1 MLPRDISLGS
11 LGDRAWSIGLW
22 EKLIMSKA
30 CCCNCKTYS
39 SLKEKS
45 GAVIIAKRNLVNKNE
60 VLYIIAYS
68 YWAKKKPVYTGH
80 FSSKVIVFL
89 FKTNLTLVVRVHQ
102 RCLPY
107 LVLSQHLVAG
117 IPEWELE
124 ARRLSPWQLARR
136 ACQDREVPGCKPH
149 RVELQ
154 NCTHQPKL
162 GKRITMKSWKC
173 MNVPASLNCY
183 IFISR
188 FLPLSFLFFFC
199 FSSLLTS
206 EERCLV
212 SMQAFHSF

>member
-30 CCCNCKTYS
+30 SCCNCKTYS
-39 SLKEKS
+39 SLREKS

-124 ARRLSPWQLARR
+124 ARRLSPWQLARC
-136 ACQDREVPGCKPH
+136 ACQDLVIPWCKSH
-149 RVELQ
+149 RGELQ
-154 NCTHQPKL
+154 NCTHQPELEKT
-162 GKRITMKSWKC
+162 ITMKSWKC

-188 FLPLSFLFFFC
+188 FLPLSFFFFFC

-212 SMQAFHSF
+212 SMQALHSF

>member
-68 YWAKKKPVYTGH
+68 HWAKKKPVYTGH

-124 ARRLSPWQLARR
+124 ARRLSPWQLARC
-136 ACQDREVPGCKPH
+136 ACQDLVIPWCKSH
-149 RVELQ
+149 RGELQ
-154 NCTHQPKL
+154 NCTHQPELEKT
-162 GKRITMKSWKC
+162 ITMKSWKC